1 MLRQAIFSILD
12 HSLRRNA
19 DQERVIGTLL
29 GTRSEDGGEVEV
41 RSAFAVGHS
50 EAEDQVE
57 VDMEYHKQM
66 LALHLKANPREV
78 LVGWYATASELNTF
92 SALIQNFYSGQG
104 DGTWPHPAVH
114 LTVST
119 EAGKDLETRAYIS
132 APVGVTA
139 ERAADSAAFIPVPY
153 ELRYGEADKSGL
165 EVIANAKD
173 AEDRSTTVMS
183 DVEALERAI
192 EEVLAM
198 IDRVSRYVES
208 VIDEE
213 APASTAMG
221 QFLLNALALAPKVEP
236 ADIERDLYVS
246 SYVPR
251 PFDGGSFTDFSQQ
264 QPHPGRPGRLLPGQ
278 HYSHTD
284 GAVQPASNRPTH
296 SRRRRGHWYLRR
308 GPAQPARR
316 QGWPP
321 AAPGA
326 RCPRGGPRIKGYN
339 DGKMMHEVTN
349 FPVEPQFS
357 SLMFVTSRSL
367 PYFHIMVRFLLCLY
381 LPFFLFLFLISFAPP
396 HPYSLP
402 FCETGQKTFEHTSS
416 ALSHF
421 PAFLSFHGLSE
432 VLAAL
437 VRKSKSTVAY
447 QSRSRFSSDRVDCL
461 GNGGG
466 GVLHDK
472 QIWPAAEDM
481 LRSRILRAPWTR
493 SHEVASYLGAA
504 FSYDE
509 MDIKM
514 LEPEYCF
521 VID

>member
-1 MLRQAIFSILD
+1 MAEDSFLHLARPLGPVSVGTAPTTAPLNVVIQPQAIFSILD

-29 GTRSEDGGEVEV
+29 GTRSEDGEVEV

-119 EAGKDLETRAYIS
+119 EPGKDLETRAYIS

-165 EVIANAKD
+165 EAIANAKD
-173 AEDRSTTVMS
+173 VEERSAAITT

-198 IDRVSRYVES
+198 IDRVARYVES

-236 ADIERDLYVS
+236 ADIERDFNNHIQDVLVVS
-246 SYVPR
+246 YLANTIR
-251 PFDGGSFTDFSQQ
+251 TQME
-264 QPHPGRPGRLLPGQ
+264 L
-278 HYSHTD
+278 
-284 GAVQPASNRPTH
+284 SNRLAT
-296 SRRRRGHWYLRR
+296 
-308 GPAQPARR
+308 AQL
-316 QGWPP
+316 
-321 AAPGA
+321 
-326 RCPRGGPRIKGYN
+326 
-339 DGKMMHEVTN
+339 T
-349 FPVEPQFS
+349 
-357 SLMFVTSRSL
+357 L
-367 PYFHIMVRFLLCLY
+367 
-381 LPFFLFLFLISFAPP
+381 
-396 HPYSLP
+396 
-402 FCETGQKTFEHTSS
+402 
-416 ALSHF
+416 
-421 PAFLSFHGLSE
+421 
-432 VLAAL
+432 
-437 VRKSKSTVAY
+437 
-447 QSRSRFSSDRVDCL
+447 
-461 GNGGG
+461 GGG
-466 GVLHDK
+466 ESAGAGGEGQQRGQRSGKGGRQQRQDR
-472 QIWPAAEDM
+472 AATEET
-481 LRSRILRAPWTR
+481 RA
-493 SHEVASYLGAA
+493 
-504 FSYDE
+504 
-509 MDIKM
+509 
-514 LEPEYCF
+514 
-521 VID
+521 